1 MHVTAGDLLEL
12 TAELV
17 AVRSE
22 SFDEARLSA
31 LVEAR
36 VSALGHLRV
45 DRIGDNVIARTQLG
59 RPHRVVLAGHLDT
72 VPANGNAEAVL
83 RGETLWGV
91 GSADMKSGLAV
102 MIAIAETV
110 PDPPVDLTF
119 VFYARE
125 EVAAELSGLQEI
137 ARERPELLEGDV
149 AVLGEPTSG
158 HLEAG
163 CQGQLRVEVTLAG
176 TRAHTARPW
185 KGRNAIHRLGG
196 LLAAVASFEPRE
208 PVIEGCR
215 FRESLQAVNVSGG
228 VAGNVVPDSATV
240 TISYRF
246 APDRSTV
253 QAVEWLR
260 SMLAPYLDCDDSFV
274 VTDLAPA
281 AVPAVGHP
289 FVAGMVARGALT
301 VGAKLGWT
309 DVARFAELGIPA
321 VNFGPGDA
329 TLAHT
334 AEEHVSGGPIEA
346 TYAVLREA
354 IELGF

>member
-1 MHVTAGDLLEL
+1 MP
-12 TAELV
+12 
-17 AVRSE
+17 SE
-22 SFDEARLSA
+22 SFGEARLSA
-31 LVEAR
+31 LIEAR
-36 VSALGHLRV
+36 VSAFGHLRV
-45 DRIGDNVIARTQLG
+45 DRIGDNVVARTHLG
-59 RPHRVVLAGHLDT
+59 RAHRVLLAGHLDT

-83 RGETLWGV
+83 RGDTLWGV

-102 MIAIAETV
+102 MLAIAETV
-110 PDPPVDLTF
+110 QEPSVDLTF

-125 EVAAELSGLQEI
+125 EVAAELSGLGEI
-137 ARERPELLEGDV
+137 ARERPDLLDGDV
-149 AVLGEPTSG
+149 AVLGEPTGG

-163 CQGQLRVEVTLAG
+163 CQGQLRVEVSLGG

-185 KGRNAIHRLGG
+185 KGRNAIHRLGE
-196 LLAAVASFEPRE
+196 LLSALGSFEPRE

-246 APDRSTV
+246 APDRSTD
-253 QAVEWLR
+253 QAVDWLR
-260 SMLAPYLDCDDSFV
+260 SMLAPYLDDEDTFEV
-274 VTDLAPA
+274 GDLAPA
-281 AVPAVGHP
+281 AAPALDHP
-289 FVAGMVARGALT
+289 FVAGMVARGELA

-309 DVARFAELGIPA
+309 DVARFAELGVPA

-334 AEEHVSGGPIEA
+334 AEEHVSRGPIES

-354 IELGF
+354 LELGF